1 MSLFDKFKKKHKEEI
16 KSEERNIDT
25 YLEEVRVHQEEELHS
40 SRYEFVTVFTNLI
53 ISNKHKEKEGYLFKL
68 LNKRRF
74 DYIGKEFNVVRSLN
88 LEVYDKV
95 IKFLSH
101 LSDTELEENYYL
113 YVAKNALEA
122 ANSDLL
128 VPIADIKALIS
139 NKSKISTY
147 KHQYSMNVGFK
158 ELIPDTVPLLVG
170 HFSQTDSVY
179 FINSDPI
186 LDEDH
191 IDLYRTFNANIET
204 LTYLVA
210 NIYSIVLWHQL
221 DYLDEPVSLRNI
233 KINNKD
239 GLFNMDLS
247 FALENNLRIKRT
259 YVIDQRITRIIGEQI
274 GIPFDTLVTM
284 DPRVLNEKLKNDD
297 VKRLVK
303 K

>member
-1 MSLFDKFKKKHKEEI
+1 MD
-16 KSEERNIDT
+16 
-25 YLEEVRVHQEEELHS
+25 
-40 SRYEFVTVFTNLI
+40 
-53 ISNKHKEKEGYLFKL
+53 
-68 LNKRRF
+68 
-74 DYIGKEFNVVRSLN
+74 
-88 LEVYDKV
+88 
-95 IKFLSH
+95 
-101 LSDTELEENYYL
+101 
-113 YVAKNALEA
+113 A

-128 VPIADIKALIS
+128 VPIADIKGLVN

-158 ELIPDTVPLLVG
+158 ELIPDTVPLLVE
-170 HFSQTDSVY
+170 HSSQTDSVY

-191 IDLYRTFNANIET
+191 IYLYRTFNANIET

-247 FALENNLRIKRT
+247 FALENNLRIRRT